1 MCNAGFSPTPGDAPS
16 SLGGAPSSLGGA
28 RQGTKKIC
36 PAALTLVV
44 VGCAEAERQ
53 DRAHTRGMAAGS
65 IAAMWRPPRQPARRE
80 DIPSAR
86 PVRGSGILAFFLEVA
101 SRQICPRSFSAAKLR
116 LSCGMTKPFPRF
128 SQKEHA
134 RGGDR
139 GAPMWQRRRGEKK
152 KWYFCVTFRPAH
164 SSYQ

>member
-1 MCNAGFSPTPGDAPS
+1 MCNAGFSPTPGGAPS

>member
-1 MCNAGFSPTPGDAPS
+1 MCNAGFSPTP
-16 SLGGAPSSLGGA
+16 GGAPSSLGGA
-28 RQGTKKIC
+28 RQSTKKIC

-116 LSCGMTKPFPRF
+116 LSCGMTKPFPPFFAKR
-128 SQKEHA
+128 A
-134 RGGDR
+134 RPSPR
-139 GAPMWQRRRGEKK
+139 WRPRRPDVATAARREK

>member
-1 MCNAGFSPTPGDAPS
+1 MQCRLQPDAGRRALIIGRRTLIIGRRASGH
-16 SLGGAPSSLGGA
+16 
-28 RQGTKKIC
+28 KKIC

>member
-1 MCNAGFSPTPGDAPS
+1 MYSVICAMPASARRRAAHPHHRAARPHHWAARVRAQKNLPRGPHPC
-16 SLGGAPSSLGGA
+16 GG
-28 RQGTKKIC
+28 
-36 PAALTLVV
+36 
-44 VGCAEAERQ
+44 GCAEAERQ
-53 DRAHTRGMAAGS
+53 DRAHTRDMAAGS

-152 KWYFCVTFRPAH
+152 SGIFV
-164 SSYQ
+164 

>member
-1 MCNAGFSPTPGDAPS
+1 MQCRLQPDAGRRTLIIGRRASGH
-16 SLGGAPSSLGGA
+16 
-28 RQGTKKIC
+28 KKIC

-116 LSCGMTKPFPRF
+116 LSCGMTKPFPPFFAKR
-128 SQKEHA
+128 A
-134 RGGDR
+134 RPR
-139 GAPMWQRRRGEKK
+139 WRPRRPDVATAARREK